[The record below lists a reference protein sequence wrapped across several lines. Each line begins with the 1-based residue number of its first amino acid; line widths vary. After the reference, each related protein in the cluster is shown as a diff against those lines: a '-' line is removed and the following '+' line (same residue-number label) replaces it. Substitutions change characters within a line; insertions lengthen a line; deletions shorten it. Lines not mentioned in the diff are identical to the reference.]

1 MKRDLKVSAKMKKGI
16 ERIVKPW
23 TADLSVCDGRDL
35 SGVAITLDYKNEA
48 EKEFNP
54 RFWDFCEITIQDVR
68 WDGTRNRH
76 ERDVFFV
83 RHNGEI
89 SKF

>member
-1 MKRDLKVSAKMKKGI
+1 MKNLKISAKMHKSIK
-16 ERIVKPW
+16 RVVKAW
-23 TADLSVCDGRDL
+23 TTDLAQCDGRDL
-35 SGVAITLDYKNEA
+35 NGVAITLKYGNEA
-48 EKEFNP
+48 AKEYNP
-54 RFWDFCEITIQDVR
+54 SFWDFCEIVVQDVR